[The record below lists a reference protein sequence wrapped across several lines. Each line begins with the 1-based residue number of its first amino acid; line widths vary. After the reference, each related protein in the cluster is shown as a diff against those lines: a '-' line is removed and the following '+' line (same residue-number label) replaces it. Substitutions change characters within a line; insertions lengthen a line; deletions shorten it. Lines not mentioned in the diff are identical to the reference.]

1 MFSSSAVEIAPR
13 LGLAQFH
20 LTNSTTFEEVSTE
33 MQRRT
38 RGGVR
43 NDSIALAKFFFE
55 RQTGFYLL
63 QIYTPLVLVRDGEK
77 DYMAKY
83 T

>member
-1 MFSSSAVEIAPR
+1 
-13 LGLAQFH
+13 
-20 LTNSTTFEEVSTE
+20 

-43 NDSIALAKFFFE
+43 NDSIAFAKFFFE